1 MDTGMD
7 LQDESDSAAGFE
19 RKPPTRD
26 SGTQKDH
33 RSITTGYRLA
43 ALVRSRRNTGARAH
57 GVKAQ
62 RARVNLRFEQQE
74 PPQPED
80 QGTCDGLSLYPLPS
94 SGTLGRCCATLQRE
108 ETRITSPNQSITSTS
123 SSDSEV
129 DIFAALP
136 APKGITALSTDT
148 LLAEQEAR
156 LQQVQHHQSKMA
168 KFRSEEEEDMAEATA
183 MEAHD
188 TAMRPFYDQ
197 CKEMRR
203 QLRAEGEYNDAEWGS
218 PSSSVAG
225 DGPEQHNGDPIMHA
239 T

>member
-1 MDTGMD
+1 M
-7 LQDESDSAAGFE
+7 E
-19 RKPPTRD
+19 P
-26 SGTQKDH
+26 
-33 RSITTGYRLA
+33 
-43 ALVRSRRNTGARAH
+43 NTFIVGAYA
-57 GVKAQ
+57 
-62 RARVNLRFEQQE
+62 
-74 PPQPED
+74 
-80 QGTCDGLSLYPLPS
+80 
-94 SGTLGRCCATLQRE
+94 
-108 ETRITSPNQSITSTS
+108 TSPNLYGAEHP
-123 SSDSEV
+123 DE
-129 DIFAALP
+129 
-136 APKGITALSTDT
+136 GIAYD
-148 LLAEQEAR
+148 AEQEAR